1 MTRMK
6 DSGIEWIGEV
16 PEEWGITK
24 SKYFLDTN
32 KGLTITK
39 ENLIEDG
46 IPVINY
52 GQIHSKYGRS
62 VSTVRDELPQV
73 STNYLKF
80 KQSLLNKGD
89 FVFADTSEDIE
100 GSGNFSTRIDDN
112 GELFA
117 GYHTIKAKLKNAL
130 EHDFRYFMHYF
141 DSMAFRKQ
149 VQNKVS
155 GIKVYSVTQSILQE
169 TCLLLPSFIEQ
180 QRIADFLDKKVAQLD
195 KVNSLLEEQIKTL
208 EDYRKSLIY
217 QTVTKGLDKTVPL
230 KDSGVDWIGQ
240 IPEGWG
246 ITKFKYFLDTNK
258 GLTIT
263 KENLIEDGI
272 PVINYGQIHSKYGK
286 SVNTDRDELPQ
297 VSANYLKF
305 KQSLLKPGDFVF
317 ADTSEDIDG
326 SGNFSTRID
335 DNGELFAGYHTIKAK
350 LKNALEHDF
359 RYFMHYFDS
368 LAFRKQVQNKVSG
381 IKVYSITQSILHETC
396 LILPS
401 LYEQQQIATF
411 LDKKTKQINQ
421 MIAIKKEQIENIN
434 KQRQTL
440 IYDYVTGKRRV

>member
-16 PEEWGITK
+16 PEE
-24 SKYFLDTN
+24 
-32 KGLTITK
+32 
-39 ENLIEDG
+39 
-46 IPVINY
+46 
-52 GQIHSKYGRS
+52 
-62 VSTVRDELPQV
+62 
-73 STNYLKF
+73 
-80 KQSLLNKGD
+80 
-89 FVFADTSEDIE
+89 
-100 GSGNFSTRIDDN
+100 
-112 GELFA
+112 
-117 GYHTIKAKLKNAL
+117 
-130 EHDFRYFMHYF
+130 
-141 DSMAFRKQ
+141 
-149 VQNKVS
+149 
-155 GIKVYSVTQSILQE
+155 
-169 TCLLLPSFIEQ
+169 
-180 QRIADFLDKKVAQLD
+180 
-195 KVNSLLEEQIKTL
+195 
-208 EDYRKSLIY
+208 
-217 QTVTKGLDKTVPL
+217 
-230 KDSGVDWIGQ
+230 
-240 IPEGWG
+240 WG

-286 SVNTDRDELPQ
+286 SVSADRDELPQ

-381 IKVYSITQSILHETC
+381 IKVYSITQSILQETC

-401 LYEQQQIATF
+401 LYEQTQIANFLDKKVAQLDSVKSLLEEQIKTLEDYSQSLIYETVTKGLDKTVPLKDSGVDWIGQIPEGWGIMRLKYICGMQSGNNLTSLEISSENDGGKIFPVYGGNGQRGYYSDFTNEGNYCLVGRQGALAGNIHFVSGKFWATDHAIVVYEHTHTYSKYLYYLLKVMNLNQYAFETSAQPGLSVEKILQLETIHCPKGEQSQIADF
-411 LDKKTKQINQ
+411 LDKKTEQINQ

>member
-6 DSGIEWIGEV
+6 DSGNPWVREIPSDWFEKKLRYLVKLRGEKSVTTDYKKYVGLENIMSQTGQYVQTGIEV
-16 PEEWGITK
+16 
-24 SKYFLDTN
+24 D
-32 KGLTITK
+32 LT
-39 ENLIEDG
+39 ENLTFEVGDILFGKLRPYLRKYWRAEFSG
-46 IPVINY
+46 TASSEFVIIKGSSLNLNFLFWA
-52 GQIHSKYGRS
+52 I
-62 VSTVRDELPQV
+62 
-73 STNYLKF
+73 
-80 KQSLLNKGD
+80 QSD
-89 FVFADTSEDIE
+89 
-100 GSGNFSTRIDDN
+100 
-112 GELFA
+112 
-117 GYHTIKAKLKNAL
+117 
-130 EHDFRYFMHYF
+130 
-141 DSMAFRKQ
+141 
-149 VQNKVS
+149 
-155 GIKVYSVTQSILQE
+155 
-169 TCLLLPSFIEQ
+169 SFINDVDSSTYGSKMPRASWEYMKNIKLPFPESIEEQ
-180 QRIADFLDKKVAQLD
+180 TQIADFLDKKVAQLD
-195 KVNSLLEEQIKTL
+195 KVKSLLEEQIKTL
-208 EDYRKSLIY
+208 EDYRQSLIY
-217 QTVTKGLDKTVPL
+217 ETVTKGLDKTVPL

-326 SGNFSTRID
+326 SGNFSTRTD

-381 IKVYSITQSILHETC
+381 IKVYSITQSILQETC

-411 LDKKTKQINQ
+411 LDKKTEQINQ